1 MEQNQPTYPQPAG
14 PGLFDTDRYG
24 KVQGVAA
31 LLAIIIGGLGI
42 QYFYLG
48 KTTAGIIAI
57 LLTTITCGLFS
68 LIFFIQGIL
77 MLVMNHDDFERKFE
91 TTTSTFPLF

>member
-1 MEQNQPTYPQPAG
+1 MSQEYPSQQPMG

-57 LLTTITCGLFS
+57 ALTFVTCGFFS

-91 TTTSTFPLF
+91 ASQSTFPLF

>member
-1 MEQNQPTYPQPAG
+1 MEQNQPYPQQPLG

-48 KTTAGIIAI
+48 KTKAGIISII
-57 LLTTITCGLFS
+57 LSAGTCGFFS

-77 MLVMNHDDFERKFE
+77 MLIMSHDDFERKYE
-91 TTTSTFPLF
+91 ASESTFPLF